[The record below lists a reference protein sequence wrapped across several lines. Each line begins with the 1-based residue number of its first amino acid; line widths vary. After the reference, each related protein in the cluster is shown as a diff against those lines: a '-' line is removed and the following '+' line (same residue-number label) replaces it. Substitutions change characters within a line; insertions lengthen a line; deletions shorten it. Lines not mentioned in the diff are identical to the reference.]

1 MLIVGVE
8 IYKGLKAQ
16 SRLLMDILG
25 HFGYSCKNP
34 QKVLFGALCALLL
47 TTDCTSVDVS
57 SSQFGKFDFTELDE
71 ILYDFELSPQ
81 PVSDQDVE
89 RTSGVRGRNRPL

>member
-1 MLIVGVE
+1 
-8 IYKGLKAQ
+8 
-16 SRLLMDILG
+16 MDILRDV
-25 HFGYSCKNP
+25 GYSCKNP

-71 ILYDFELSPQ
+71 ILYDFELSPH
-81 PVSDQDVE
+81 PVSEQDVE
-89 RTSGVRGRNRPL
+89 RTSGVRGGKTHPLRRVCLVKLKK